1 MRDWAPM
8 VPLLSESSVF
18 LSLTPS
24 VHQGGLFETLLVWP
38 VVHFPS
44 GGVDVSS
51 RLPRAESATQG
62 CLLSLTLASL
72 PCSGTHYQGKGYTG
86 GAV

>member
-1 MRDWAPM
+1 MQDWARM
-8 VPLLSESSVF
+8 VTLLSESPVF

-24 VHQGGLFETLLVWP
+24 VHQGGLFGALLVWS

-51 RLPRAESATQG
+51 RLPGEEPATQG
-62 CLLSLTLASL
+62 CLLSLTCASL
-72 PCSGTHYQGKGYTG
+72 PYSSAHSQGTGYTG